1 MASGRLNVET
11 CQPSVQIDLP
21 VFPQWDLPKGEV
33 GAVIYVLSGINKGGL
48 RFYGPKDGVNQWN

>member
-11 CQPSVQIDLP
+11 CEPTVQINLP

-33 GAVIYVLSGINKGGL
+33 GAVIYVLDRINRG
-48 RFYGPKDGVNQWN
+48 GPKDGVNQWN